1 MNCFEA
7 RRDFR
12 AFWRR
17 ELSAERREAFVA
29 HLRECSG
36 CDGAFRN
43 FALTAPVLHSEVEP
57 AGHREDLARVREAVA
72 ARRPAMA
79 YRTSAP
85 RRQWLSM
92 SAAAAMVL
100 IAGIMAAYLSI
111 SEPVGNLNDV
121 LSQSEPQVEPVVE
134 LFGPVTPVARVDQ
147 GNGFAE

>member
-29 HLRECSG
+29 HLRECQG

-43 FALTAPVLHSEVEP
+43 FALSAPVLHSEAEP
-57 AGHREDLARVREAVA
+57 ARRREDLARPREAVV

-92 SAAAAMVL
+92 SAAAMVL

-111 SEPVGNLNDV
+111 SAPVGDLNDV
-121 LSQSEPQVEPVVE
+121 LSQSEPRVEPVVE
-134 LFGPVTPVARVDQ
+134 LFGPVTPAAPVDQ
-147 GNGFAE
+147 GNGFAG